1 MITQSKN
8 NNLDYVMDPAFRN
21 INRLFVL
28 SFKNV
33 DGDPNRDS
41 FYKYYMSFV

>member
-21 INRLFVL
+21 MNRFFVL
-28 SFKNV
+28 SSKNA
-33 DGDPNRDS
+33 DGDPKRDS
-41 FYKYYMSFV
+41 FDKYYMSFV